1 MTIAASSILRRAVD
15 LLQDQTS
22 VRWPMHELVR
32 YLNDAQRIVVKAR
45 PDTMNTATTMSL
57 VAGARQS
64 LKSATAD
71 TAGTGPLTPAPSKLI
86 EITRNMAGDLS
97 AVTKVERKMMDA
109 GERGWYNATPAISIK
124 HFMFDERDPTAF
136 YTYPPALS
144 TSKVEVM
151 YSAYPTDIA
160 EPAVGTI
167 WSDVVGNISL
177 PDIYG
182 DDLLNI
188 VLAYAYSKDS
198 EYAGNDNRAQNYRT
212 LVANSLGSDIAA
224 TLAVAPKTAMK

>member
-1 MTIAASSILRRAVD
+1 MTISASSILRRAVD

-57 VAGARQS
+57 VAGPRQS
-64 LKSATAD
+64 LKSATAN
-71 TAGTGPLTPAPSKLI
+71 TLGTGPLTPAPSKLI
-86 EITRNMAGDLS
+86 EIPRNMAGDMS
-97 AVTKVERKMMDA
+97 AVTRVERKMMDA

-144 TSKVEVM
+144 TSKLEVM
-151 YSAYPTDIA
+151 YSAYPTDIT
-160 EPAVGTI
+160 EPAVGSI

-177 PDIYG
+177 PDIYS

-198 EYAGNDNRAQNYRT
+198 EYAGNDTRAQNYRN
-212 LVANSLGSDIAA
+212 LVTASLGADIAA
-224 TLAVAPKTAMK
+224 IMAVAPKQTAK

>member
-1 MTIAASSILRRAVD
+1 MTIEASSILRRAVD

-45 PDTMNTATTMSL
+45 PDTMNTATTMTLS
-57 VAGARQS
+57 VGARQS
-64 LKSATAD
+64 LKSATAN
-71 TAGTGPLTPAPSKLI
+71 TAGSGPLSPLPSKLI
-86 EITRNMAGDLS
+86 EIPRNMAGDLT

-109 GERGWYNATPAISIK
+109 GERGWYNTAPSISIK

-136 YTYPPALS
+136 YTYPPAASGAKL
-144 TSKVEVM
+144 EVM
-151 YSAYPTDIA
+151 YSAYPTDIN
-160 EPAVGTI
+160 EPDVGTI

-182 DDLLNI
+182 DDVLNI
-188 VLAYAYSKDS
+188 ILAYAYSKDS
-198 EYAGNDNRAQNYRT
+198 EYAGNDNRAQNYRN
-212 LVANSLGSDIAA
+212 LVTASLGADVAA
-224 TLAVAPKTAMK
+224 TLSVAPKLAMK

>member
-1 MTIAASSILRRAVD
+1 MSIAASSILRRAVD

-71 TAGTGPLTPAPSKLI
+71 TSGTAALTPVPSKLI

-109 GERGWYNATPAISIK
+109 GERGWYNATAAVSIK

-144 TSKVEVM
+144 TSKVEVSIRPTRPTSLNPPWGRSGLM
-151 YSAYPTDIA
+151 WWATSACPTSMAMTCSTLCWPTPIPKILSMQA
-160 EPAVGTI
+160 TTTVPRTTAP
-167 WSDVVGNISL
+167 WL
-177 PDIYG
+177 PTR
-182 DDLLNI
+182 
-188 VLAYAYSKDS
+188 LAL
-198 EYAGNDNRAQNYRT
+198 T
-212 LVANSLGSDIAA
+212 L
-224 TLAVAPKTAMK
+224 PQRWQ